1 MQPYSEVEHDV
12 DKERILTALDKL
24 KKLSEEYKDIIAIPE
39 VVTLHDIT
47 EYRLDTPAG
56 PKQFKVAYS
65 RATAE
70 AVLECFANNDYIA
83 PEQFEY
89 TIVCALQDPIIRK
102 GK

>member
-56 PKQFKVAYS
+56 PKQFKAAYN
-65 RATAE
+65 RATAVT
-70 AVLECFANNDYIA
+70 VLECFANNDYIE

-89 TIVCALQDPIIRK
+89 TIVFALQDPFRTKRK
-102 GK
+102 

>member
-1 MQPYSEVEHDV
+1 MSYTDAEHEL

-56 PKQFKVAYS
+56 PKQFKVAYN
-65 RATAE
+65 RATAVD
-70 AVLECFANNDYIA
+70 VLQCFAKNDYIE
-83 PEQFEY
+83 PEQFEC
-89 TIVCALQDPIIRK
+89 TIVFALQDPFRTKRK
-102 GK
+102 

>member
-1 MQPYSEVEHDV
+1 MKYTDEEHDA

-56 PKQFKVAYS
+56 PKQFKVAYN
-65 RATAE
+65 RATAVD
-70 AVLECFANNDYIA
+70 VLQCFADNDYIE
-83 PEQFEY
+83 PEQFEC
-89 TIVCALQDPIIRK
+89 TIVFALQDPFRTKRK
-102 GK
+102 